1 MGRKGAGLGRP
12 PLHGRGK
19 NAGETPAVQKS
30 AGLKTGHYMGVRN
43 SE

>member
-1 MGRKGAGLGRP
+1 MGREGAGLGRP
-12 PLHGRGK
+12 PLHGRREERRRD
-19 NAGETPAVQKS
+19 AGGTKG